1 MTVLLLTGFLATI
14 LMRVLKHDFIKYTN
28 NVRDDEALE
37 DGEETG
43 WKVGAWRAGGLA
55 GQNTWARFQQQ
66 PCQGMTACN
75 L

>member
-28 NVRDDEALE
+28 TVRDDEALE

-43 WKVGAWRAGGLA
+43 WKVGAWRAGGC
-55 GQNTWARFQQQ
+55 GWWADAVGWLVGKG
-66 PCQGMTACN
+66 CWLGE
-75 L
+75 